1 MIDHPHTYVS
11 AECAKKLTEQA
22 NRFGLAAWSKYCL
35 EYENKSGSQFSIGTR
50 YSYVF
55 LMPELWVDD
64 LGRRYV
70 RWFIY
75 EKPEWAS
82 MQEVLEFVEK
92 ALVNETTA

>member
-11 AECAKKLTEQA
+11 DACAKHLNRWA
-22 NRFGLAAWSKYCL
+22 NKTGVPSWSAYCVPISKPRQSL
-35 EYENKSGSQFSIGTR
+35 SKTFEVGDILLR
-50 YSYVF
+50 
-55 LMPELWVDD
+55 PELWVDE

-92 ALVNETTA
+92 ALANETTA